1 MRGHG
6 VVRRQKK
13 PKVNKG
19 MIKRSSLGILSKP
32 VHSSIQKHASYLRF
46 AFFSSSTVQSRSI
59 VITTSSSAGGGY
71 PSWVSGG
78 GRSTRPMAAVS
89 NAGTNDMRRLLGNGY
104 GRAARNMCLYCLREP
119 ALIPTIMRPW
129 AIQTFSPGLAQSR
142 SPEALLGMLPGRQH
156 SSEIIC
162 SRRSVARR
170 ARPKVSQSQIVMAV
184 ARELTEQLAD

>member
-89 NAGTNDMRRLLGNGY
+89 NAGTNDMRRLLGYGY

-129 AIQTFSPGLAQSR
+129 AIQTLRAGLGQSR
-142 SPEALLGMLPGRQH
+142 SREALLGLLSGRQH

-162 SRRSVARR
+162 SRR
-170 ARPKVSQSQIVMAV
+170 
-184 ARELTEQLAD
+184 